1 MFFLVASR
9 GVKLKSNNLGRN
21 SLLFALLP
29 ALLVI
34 PPHAVQGQTP
44 GPVLKGGVDEVLFD
58 IVVRDKKGKP
68 IVDLK
73 PGDVTVI
80 DNGVKQKLTSF
91 RLVHGTEVI
100 TAAGAMT
107 KLDPLR
113 QIRLVTLAFE
123 AISEVD
129 QRKTARA
136 AALDLISGDQGANVY
151 YSVVMLNTRLL
162 ALQPFTNDKDA
173 LARAIDRATTGL
185 AIGKLASES
194 DAIKDALRRTVG
206 PPQGGDANLLAAA
219 GDAAG
224 QSAANGAPVDPTKA
238 VLAGI
243 LLDMLR
249 LDEAVSS
256 RNARMSIE
264 ALSALVR
271 GQQAL
276 PGRKSIL
283 YFAQGM
289 YVTQE
294 LDVMFRNLMS
304 LSNRTNVTFYAVD
317 TRGVTTQSQN
327 AGATSKLAG
336 AARASATTVTRTSGA
351 VTKGEVMVFDDAEA
365 SARTNVQV
373 PLRDLAESTGGF
385 LVSDSNDLRGPLRHI
400 NEEINSYYEI
410 TFNPGIEKYD
420 GSFRKLSVDAAR
432 KGLVIHARN
441 GYFALPP
448 EARASGLQSFEVPL
462 LEAISSGKSSAGVA
476 FRAGV
481 VTLQSKAEG
490 TDVSVLVEVPLA
502 GLQPK
507 ADGNTLNVRFD
518 ILALVKNSAG
528 EVVQK
533 LSRDRSFKVTA
544 DQLKMGNFV
553 DKITTAIAV
562 GKYTLESAVM
572 DRESGKLGT
581 SRTEF
586 TVSPKAAGVAISSL
600 AMVRSYTP
608 NAKGLDAA
616 DPFQFQSGSI
626 TPTLNASV
634 QRSKDAALRLFFT
647 VYQDPAIPSKPTVS
661 IEFLQAGKSLTKVP
675 MPLPDADAQGR
686 IPYVMTIPAAAIPPG
701 TYEVLATAKQG
712 DTAAESRITV
722 KIEGPQL

>member
-1 MFFLVASR
+1 MLASR
-9 GVKLKSNNLGRN
+9 GVKLKNKMFSRN
-21 SLLFALLP
+21 SILFALLSTLAINSSP
-29 ALLVI
+29 VRAQ
-34 PPHAVQGQTP
+34 PPIVR
-44 GPVLKGGVDEVLFD
+44 GGVDEVLFD

-68 IVDLK
+68 IMDLK

-100 TAAGAMT
+100 TQAGATT
-107 KLDPLR
+107 KLDPQR

-123 AISEVD
+123 AINEVD
-129 QRKTARA
+129 QRKTART
-136 AALDLISGDQGANVY
+136 AALDLISGDQGANVF

-162 ALQPFTNDKDA
+162 VLQPFTNDKKA
-173 LARAIDRATTGL
+173 LADAIDRATTGR
-185 AIGKLASES
+185 AIGKLLSES
-194 DAIKDALRRTVG
+194 DAIKDGLRRTLG
-206 PPQGGDANLLAAA
+206 PQEGQNTNLLAAA
-219 GDAAG
+219 GEVAG
-224 QSAANGAPVDPTKA
+224 QTSANGPPSDPAKA
-238 VLAGI
+238 VLARV

-249 LDEAVSS
+249 LDDAIAS
-256 RNARMSIE
+256 RNARMSIS

-271 GQQAL
+271 GQQTM
-276 PGRKSIL
+276 PGRKSVL

-289 YVTQE
+289 YITPE

-304 LSNRTNVTFYAVD
+304 MANRTNVTFYSVD
-317 TRGVTTQSQN
+317 TRGVMTESQN
-327 AGATSKLAG
+327 AMAASRLAG
-336 AARASATTVTRTSGA
+336 AARATATTITQTSGA
-351 VTKGEVMVFDDAEA
+351 VTREEVTAFDDAEA
-365 SARTNVQV
+365 SARSNVQI

-410 TFNPGIEKYD
+410 TFSPGIQKYD
-420 GSFRKLSVDAAR
+420 GSFRKLAVDTGR

-448 EARASGLQSFEVPL
+448 EARASGLQVFEMPL
-462 LEAISSGKSSAGVA
+462 LEAISSGRNSEDIA

-481 VTLQSKAEG
+481 VTLQSKDEG

-507 ADGNTLNVRFD
+507 SDQRAKTLKVHFAVV
-518 ILALVKNSAG
+518 ALVKNSGG

-533 LSRDRSFKVTA
+533 LSRDRSFNVTA

-553 DKITTAIAV
+553 DKMTTTISP

-572 DRESGKLGT
+572 DLESGKIGT
-581 SRTEF
+581 SHSEV
-586 TVSPKAAGVAISSL
+586 TVAPKPRGVAISSL
-600 AMVRSYTP
+600 SMVRSYVP
-608 NAKGLDAA
+608 NANGLDPA
-616 DPFQFQSGSI
+616 DPFQFQGGSI

-634 QRSKDAALRLFFT
+634 LRSKDAALRLFFT
-647 VYQDPAIPSKPTVS
+647 IYQDPSISSKPTVV

-675 MPLPDADAQGR
+675 MPLPDVDAQGK

-701 TYEVLATAKQG
+701 TYEVLAIARQG
-712 DTAAESRITV
+712 DTAAESRIMV
-722 KIEGPQL
+722 KIDAM

>member
-1 MFFLVASR
+1 M
-9 GVKLKSNNLGRN
+9 
-21 SLLFALLP
+21 
-29 ALLVI
+29 
-34 PPHAVQGQTP
+34 
-44 GPVLKGGVDEVLFD
+44 FD
-58 IVVRDKKGKP
+58 IVARDKKGKP
-68 IVDLK
+68 IMDLK
-73 PGDVTVI
+73 PGDITVI

-91 RLVHGTEVI
+91 RLVRGNEVI
-100 TAAGAMT
+100 TQTGATT

-113 QIRLVTLAFE
+113 QMRLVTLAFE
-123 AISEVD
+123 AINEVD

-136 AALDLISGDQGANVY
+136 AALDLISGDQGANVF
-151 YSVVMLNTRLL
+151 YSVVMLNTRLF
-162 ALQPFTNDKDA
+162 ALQPFTNDKGA

-185 AIGKLASES
+185 AVGKLASES
-194 DAIKDALRRTVG
+194 EAIKDQLKRTLG
-206 PPQGGDANLLAAA
+206 PQQGSSTDLIAAA

-224 QSAANGAPVDPTKA
+224 QSPANGPPSDPTKA
-238 VLAGI
+238 MLASV

-249 LDEAVSS
+249 LDDAVAG

-276 PGRKSIL
+276 PGRKSVL

-294 LDVMFRNLMS
+294 LDVIFRNLMS
-304 LSNRTNVTFYAVD
+304 LANRTNVTFYAVD
-317 TRGVTTQSQN
+317 TRGVVTESQN
-327 AGATSKLAG
+327 GVAAGRLAG
-336 AARASATTVTRTSGA
+336 AARASATAVNRTSGA
-351 VTKGEVMVFDDAEA
+351 VTRGEVMVFDDAEA
-365 SARTNVQV
+365 SARSNLQI

-410 TFNPGIEKYD
+410 TFSPGIEKYD
-420 GSFRKLSVDAAR
+420 GSFRKLTVEAAR

-448 EARASGLQSFEVPL
+448 EARASGLQAFEVPL
-462 LEAISSGKSSAGVA
+462 LEAISGGKISTDVVY
-476 FRAGV
+476 RAGV
-481 VTLQSKAEG
+481 IALQSKEEG

-502 GLQPK
+502 GLRPK
-507 ADGNTLNVRFD
+507 AEGNTLNVRFD
-518 ILALVKNSAG
+518 ILALVKNSGG

-544 DQLKMGNFV
+544 EQLKMGNFV
-553 DKITTAIAV
+553 DKITTAIPA
-562 GKYTLESAVM
+562 GNYTLESAVL
-572 DRESGKLGT
+572 DRESGLLGT
-581 SRTEF
+581 SRSAF
-586 TVSPKAAGVAISSL
+586 VIAPKSTGVAISSL

-608 NAKGLDAA
+608 NAKGLDPA
-616 DPFQFQSGSI
+616 DPFQFQGGSI

-647 VYQDPAIPSKPTVS
+647 VYQDPSAGSKPTVV
-661 IEFLQAGKSLTKVP
+661 IDFLQAGKSLTKVP
-675 MPLPDADAQGR
+675 MPLPGADAQGR

-701 TYEVLATAKQG
+701 AYEVLVTAKQG
-712 DTAAESRITV
+712 DTAAVSRITV
-722 KIEGPQL
+722 KIEAI